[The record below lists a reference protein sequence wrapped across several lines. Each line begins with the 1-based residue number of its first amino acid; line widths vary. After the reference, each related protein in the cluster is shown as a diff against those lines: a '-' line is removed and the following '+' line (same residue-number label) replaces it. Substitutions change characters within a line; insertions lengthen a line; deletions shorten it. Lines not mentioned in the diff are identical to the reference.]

1 MKITSIEALGKELH
15 QELGKHPQEHC
26 WVMSVNTQMEVLEVV
41 EVALGTI
48 NLVTVHPRD
57 VFRRL
62 VSVNAYGY
70 ILVHNHPSG
79 VLDPSES
86 DIRVLQQFVACS
98 TLMQIHLL
106 DFIIVS
112 KCGFYSIRTHN
123 EWPEISLN
131 SLLDLWT

>member
-1 MKITSIEALGKELH
+1 MKITSIEVLGKELH
-15 QELGKHPQEHC
+15 QRYGNEPQEHC
-26 WVMSVNTQMEVLEVV
+26 WVLSVNTQMEMLDIV

-48 NLVTVHPRD
+48 NQVTVHPRD

-79 VLDPSES
+79 ILEPSEA
-86 DIRVLQQFVACS
+86 DMRVLQQFVACS

-106 DFIIVS
+106 DFMIVS
-112 KCGFYSIRTHN
+112 KRGFYSVRTQEH
-123 EWPEISLN
+123 WPEISLN

>member
-1 MKITSIEALGKELH
+1 MKITSIEALGQELH
-15 QELGKHPQEHC
+15 QKFGQQPQEHC
-26 WVMSVNTQMEVLEVV
+26 WVLSVNTQMEMLDMVQ
-41 EVALGTI
+41 VALGTI
-48 NLVTVHPRD
+48 NQVTVHPRD

-79 VLDPSES
+79 TLNPSES
-86 DIRVLQQFVACS
+86 DLRVLQQFIACS

-106 DFIIVS
+106 DFMIVS
-112 KCGFYSIRTHN
+112 KRGFYSIRTHQD
-123 EWPEISLN
+123 WPEISLN

>member
-1 MKITSIEALGKELH
+1 MKITSIEALGKDLH
-15 QELGKHPQEHC
+15 QRFGHKPQEHC
-26 WVMSVNTQMEVLEVV
+26 WVLSVNTQMDMLELVQ
-41 EVALGTI
+41 VALGTMNQVNI
-48 NLVTVHPRD
+48 HPRD

-70 ILVHNHPSG
+70 ILIHNHPSG
-79 VLDPSES
+79 VLEPS
-86 DIRVLQQFVACS
+86 DADLRVLQQFVACS

-112 KCGFYSIRTHN
+112 KRGFYSIRMHQR
-123 EWPEISLN
+123 WPEISLN

>member
-1 MKITSIEALGKELH
+1 MKITSIESLGKELH
-15 QELGKHPQEHC
+15 RRYGQEPQEHC
-26 WVMSVNTQMEVLEVV
+26 WVLSVNTQMEMLELIQ
-41 EVALGTI
+41 VALGTMNQVNI
-48 NLVTVHPRD
+48 HPRD

-70 ILVHNHPSG
+70 ILIHNHPSG
-79 VLDPSES
+79 LLEPSNE
-86 DIRVLQQFVACS
+86 DMRVLQQFVACS

-112 KCGFYSIRTHN
+112 KRGFYSIRMHQT
-123 EWPEISLN
+123 WPEISLN